1 MMSKKHANFVVPNWN
16 APPNVH
22 AVMTTRNGGVSK
34 SPYDGFN
41 LATHVDDD
49 LETVLENRRLLRT
62 ELSLPNEPFWLEQI
76 HSNIVVEA
84 STDLILPQ
92 ADASY
97 SNQKDASYSN
107 QKDVVC
113 TVMTADCLPVLMCST
128 DGTQVAAIHAGWR
141 GLANGIITNTVAAL
155 KTEKVIV
162 WFGAA
167 IGAER
172 FEVGDDVRDTFL
184 KKSTD
189 YATAFK
195 VHENGG
201 WLADIY
207 ALARIELA
215 HLGITQVYGG
225 EFCTVTDADRFYS
238 YRRDKQTGRMATLIW
253 RT

>member
-76 HSNIVVEA
+76 HSNLVVEA
-84 STDLILPQ
+84 PTGLILPQ
-92 ADASY
+92 ADASF
-97 SNQKDASYSN
+97 SNQKN
-107 QKDVVC
+107 MVC
-113 TVMTADCLPVLMCST
+113 VVMTADCLPVLMCSM
-128 DGTQVAAIHAGWR
+128 DGTQIAAIHAGWR
-141 GLANGIITNTVAAL
+141 GLESGIISNTVAAL
-155 KTEKVIV
+155 KTNELIV
-162 WFGAA
+162 WLGAA

-172 FEVGDDVRDTFL
+172 FEVGNDVHDTFL
-184 KKSTD
+184 KKSAD

-195 VHENGG
+195 ARENG